1 MKTGR
6 EWLLVESSK
15 VKQDSDEDRSRVAAG
30 REFQGETDSDEDR
43 SRVAAGREFQGETDS
58 ETVAGSQ

>member
-30 REFQGETDSDEDR
+30 REFQGETDS
-43 SRVAAGREFQGETDS
+43 